1 MTQEMNHLKNNSGLT
16 LIEILVAALIV
27 AGGMIAYGL
36 TTGKVTHQNAQS
48 KKKSVA
54 VTLAQD
60 KIESIKNTAS
70 TVSLA
75 GADTLDS
82 PTESS
87 GAWSENVGGELVNE
101 EGATGASGSIY
112 TRTWTITDDAT
123 LYQFY
128 AVSVTVT
135 WDGGSSVTL
144 DTLISQ

>member
-1 MTQEMNHLKNNSGLT
+1 MNHLKNNSGLT

-36 TTGKVTHQNAQS
+36 ATGNVTHQNAQS
-48 KKKSVA
+48 KKKSIA

-60 KIESIKNTAS
+60 KIEFIKNTAS

-87 GAWSENVGGELVNE
+87 GTWNDFDSESWTAAAES
-101 EGATGASGSIY
+101 ATGESARFAF
-112 TRTWTITDDAT
+112 RTN
-123 LYQFY
+123 
-128 AVSVTVT
+128 
-135 WDGGSSVTL
+135 
-144 DTLISQ
+144 